1 MPVFPVSR
9 SFFIVESASFLPAT
23 VRFTERPQALFVQ
36 RALFSQSLTVAPQS
50 GHLMFSASAA
60 FVRLSPMGAARS
72 WWVTCTVKARM
83 RARNS
88 DSGIVPSSTRA
99 RAASHFPVRS
109 TSDTGIVLTIS

>member
-23 VRFTERPQALFVQ
+23 VRFTERPQAPFVQ
-36 RALFSQSLTVAPQS
+36 RALFSQSLTVAPQR

-60 FVRLSPMGAARS
+60 FVSLSPIGAARS
-72 WWVTCTVKARM
+72 WRVICIVNVRM
-83 RARNS
+83 RERNS
-88 DSGIVPSSTRA
+88 VSGIAPSSTRA